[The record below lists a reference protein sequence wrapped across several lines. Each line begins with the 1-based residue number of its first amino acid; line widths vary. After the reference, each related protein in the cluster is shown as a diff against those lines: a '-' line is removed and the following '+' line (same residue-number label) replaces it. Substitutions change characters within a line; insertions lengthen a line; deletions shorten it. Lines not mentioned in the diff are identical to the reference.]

1 MKKEYELM
9 DTIQEISLDELNR
22 QVRTGYLKPFHM
34 NLF

>member
-9 DTIQEISLDELNR
+9 NTIQEISLDELNR
-22 QVRTGYLKPFHM
+22 QVRTGYLKPVHM